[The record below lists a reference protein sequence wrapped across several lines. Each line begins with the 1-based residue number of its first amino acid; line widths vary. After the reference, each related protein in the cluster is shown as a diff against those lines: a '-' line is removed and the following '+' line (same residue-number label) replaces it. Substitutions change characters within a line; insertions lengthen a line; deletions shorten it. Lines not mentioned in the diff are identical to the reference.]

1 MPKARQL
8 GGKVTALTGFT
19 QDESRRVT
27 DLMMGFA
34 HSPQCAGPMNRAMS
48 EIFGDVDNQSEDFIT
63 VVASEACQSVFH
75 TWFMFDRPITED
87 GHLLVDVFLGDDSL
101 GLTPGQ
107 RRYLEQMRSSHMRP
121 YEVLEVVFDA
131 ALVLRDLWND
141 EVVRVSERVA
151 TYYARPATTL
161 FARVIQGSEGEREMH
176 GVTSFPRAEMLD
188 LVHHLKLTHRAMRER
203 QPDLS
208 DQEFFKDVMP
218 WIQRSWLA
226 SFRSPPRKRKTS
238 PREERMPSGDR
249 ILQLKIALEDVR
261 PQVWRR
267 LLVPERMTLGT
278 LSKTLERVMGWESY
292 HLHEFEIDGI
302 SYGMP
307 DPDYPSDVRNERG
320 RKLANFDFAAGSY
333 FVYRYDF
340 GDGWRH
346 RVRVERVLEPQPGAR
361 YPVCTAGS
369 RACPPEDVGG
379 TGGYAEFL
387 RVLRSPKHEEH
398 EHFREWSRRRGH
410 DFDPKAFDFEE
421 ANAKLRSRVL
431 LPGQL

>member
-1 MPKARQL
+1 
-8 GGKVTALTGFT
+8 
-19 QDESRRVT
+19 
-27 DLMMGFA
+27 
-34 HSPQCAGPMNRAMS
+34 
-48 EIFGDVDNQSEDFIT
+48 
-63 VVASEACQSVFH
+63 
-75 TWFMFDRPITED
+75 
-87 GHLLVDVFLGDDSL
+87 
-101 GLTPGQ
+101 
-107 RRYLEQMRSSHMRP
+107 
-121 YEVLEVVFDA
+121 
-131 ALVLRDLWND
+131 VLRDLWND

-361 YPVCTAGS
+361 YPVCIAGS
-369 RACPPEDVGG
+369 RACRPKTSVVRADMPSFS
-379 TGGYAEFL
+379 GYFAAPDT
-387 RVLRSPKHEEH
+387 RSTSIFVNGAAAVVATSIPK
-398 EHFREWSRRRGH
+398 RSISRRPTRNYALVFCCPASSSSASPASCG
-410 DFDPKAFDFEE
+410 DGLSF
-421 ANAKLRSRVL
+421 LVRSMKTLSTPVAWIDGGR
-431 LPGQL
+431 PAR